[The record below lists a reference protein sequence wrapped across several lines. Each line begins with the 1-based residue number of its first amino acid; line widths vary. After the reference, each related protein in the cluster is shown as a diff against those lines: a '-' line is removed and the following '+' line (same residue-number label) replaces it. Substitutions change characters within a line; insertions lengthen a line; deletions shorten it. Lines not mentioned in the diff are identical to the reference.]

1 MLDLGNDCYFTH
13 GKTRKLKVTVYND
26 KSMREQQWVRI
37 TLYTPQ
43 GVEVVGA
50 RSYLL
55 PLNNLWQYK
64 AEAVFEVDA
73 DYFTGSK
80 LELLVDISLEG
91 RHSTGAMKA
100 VLMRRPCAASTGCA
114 CGD

>member
-1 MLDLGNDCYFTH
+1 MG
-13 GKTRKLKVTVYND
+13 TV
-26 KSMREQQWVRI
+26 

-43 GVEVVGA
+43 DVEVVGA

-91 RHSTGAMKA
+91 RHSTGTMKA
-100 VLMRRPCAASTGCA
+100 VLMRRPGPADTDCA

>member
-1 MLDLGNDCYFTH
+1 M
-13 GKTRKLKVTVYND
+13 
-26 KSMREQQWVRI
+26 
-37 TLYTPQ
+37 
-43 GVEVVGA
+43 
-50 RSYLL
+50 
-55 PLNNLWQYK
+55 
-64 AEAVFEVDA
+64 DA

-100 VLMRRPCAASTGCA
+100 VLMRRPCAAGTGCA